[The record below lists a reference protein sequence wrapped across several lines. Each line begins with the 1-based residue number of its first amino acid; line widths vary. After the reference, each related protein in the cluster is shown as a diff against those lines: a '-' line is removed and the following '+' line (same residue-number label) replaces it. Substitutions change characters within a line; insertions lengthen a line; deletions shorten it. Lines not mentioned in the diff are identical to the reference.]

1 MSDFLN
7 YSIQTRQEFKDWILR
22 QLGYPLVTI
31 ELTDDHLEDSIN
43 EAVETFTK
51 YCSQETEY
59 IAMDLSGYVSPSG
72 LLLPNNVTSVFQID
86 DQGAS
91 TFGNDVN
98 RLFSIPNVMLN
109 TGMLAVPNPGESWN
123 WINYE
128 MSMEY
133 LKLTRRM
140 LGGGFQFEYNPRSK
154 YLKLYPDPKKE
165 GVNGWIVFSCNVI
178 RQATS
183 QYGER
188 WVKRYALALAKII
201 LGTVRGKFD
210 SVQLVGGGSLNK
222 EIKQEGIS
230 ERDDLMVKLRE
241 EEDGVYRFFIG

>member
-31 ELTDDHLEDSIN
+31 ELTDDHLEDCIN

-51 YCSQETEY
+51 YCSQEAEY
-59 IAMDLSGYVSPSG
+59 LAMDLSGYISPSG
-72 LLLPNNVTSVFQID
+72 FILPSNVVSIFQIND
-86 DQGAS
+86 EGAT

-98 RLFSIPNVMLN
+98 RLFSIPNVMMN
-109 TGMLAVPNPGESWN
+109 TGMLAVPTPGENWN
-123 WINYE
+123 WINYD
-128 MSMEY
+128 MSMHY
-133 LKLTRRM
+133 LDLTRRM
-140 LGGGFQFEYNPRSK
+140 MGGGFQFEYNPRNK
-154 YLKLYPDPKKE
+154 YLRLYPDPIKE
-165 GVNGWIVFSCNVI
+165 GITGWIVFGCNVI
-178 RQATS
+178 RPETS

-210 SVQLVGGGSLNK
+210 SVQLVGGGMLSK
-222 EIKQEGIS
+222 EIKQEGIT
-230 ERDDLMVKLRE
+230 ERDDLIVKLRE